1 MAPNPKENAMTVLT
15 VSPLLRFA
23 LTLDA
28 AATAAT
34 GAALLPFAQEL
45 APVLGLPTTLL
56 SGAAVFML
64 AYAAVVAWLRGR
76 ATLPRWAVWTV
87 IVGNALWAL
96 DCALLAFAGVLAP
109 STLGVAF
116 LLTQAV
122 IVAGFAELQYF
133 GLRRS
138 ANAA

>member
-1 MAPNPKENAMTVLT
+1 MTTLR

-28 AATAAT
+28 AATGAT
-34 GAALLPFAQEL
+34 GLAMLPFTRPLAALLQLPAPLL
-45 APVLGLPTTLL
+45 A
-56 SGAAVFML
+56 GASVFML
-64 AYAAVVAWLRGR
+64 AYAAVLGWLRGR
-76 ATLPRWAVWTV
+76 DTLPRWAAWT
-87 IVGNALWAL
+87 IILGNTLWAL
-96 DCALLAFAGVLAP
+96 DCAALALLGIATP

-122 IVAGFAELQYF
+122 VVLGFAELQYF

-138 ANAA
+138 AAA

>member
-1 MAPNPKENAMTVLT
+1 MSTLH

-28 AATAAT
+28 VATGITGLAMLPFAAPLAELLHLPAPLLT
-34 GAALLPFAQEL
+34 GAAL
-45 APVLGLPTTLL
+45 
-56 SGAAVFML
+56 FML
-64 AYAAVVAWLRGR
+64 GYAAVLGWLRGR
-76 ATLPRWAVWTV
+76 ATLPRWAAWTI
-87 IVGNALWAL
+87 IVGNAMWAL
-96 DCALLAFAGVLAP
+96 DCAALAFVGGLDP

-122 IVAGFAELQYF
+122 VVLGFAELQYF

-138 ANAA
+138 SAA

>member
-1 MAPNPKENAMTVLT
+1 MTALH

-28 AATAAT
+28 VATGIT
-34 GAALLPFAQEL
+34 GAALLPFADEL
-45 APVLGLPTTLL
+45 AQLLHLPAALL
-56 SGAAVFML
+56 AGAAAFML
-64 AYAAVVAWLRGR
+64 VYAALLGWLRGR
-76 ATLPRWAVWTV
+76 ATLPRWAVWTI

-96 DCALLAFAGVLAP
+96 DCALLAFAGGLAP
-109 STLGVAF
+109 STLGIAF

-122 IVAGFAELQYF
+122 VVAGFAELQYF

-138 ANAA
+138 AYVA